1 MKRAIII
8 GASSGIGLEVARLLK
23 QEGWTLGVA
32 ARRVEL
38 LQAIGDVEV
47 AEIDVTTEDATER
60 LRKLLEKIGGMDLFF
75 YA

>member
-38 LQAIGDVEV
+38 LQTIGADEV
-47 AEIDVTTEDATER
+47 AQIDVTAEDATER
-60 LRKLLEKIGGMDLFF
+60 LRKLIGRIVS
-75 YA
+75 